1 MCLNCEEYE
10 SVGIRRLLVKGSNL
24 REIMRLENGGV
35 SKIFLNQLSP
45 SFGSVFGKMFL
56 EGMLNIKPS

>member
-24 REIMRLENGGV
+24 REINEA
-35 SKIFLNQLSP
+35 
-45 SFGSVFGKMFL
+45 GK
-56 EGMLNIKPS
+56 